1 MMPCR
6 ISIYLKEDGKTYIAL
21 INGAALVAGMPENV
35 RKVMTAA
42 SDEVNEI
49 VDSVIG

>member
-6 ISIYLKEDGKTYIAL
+6 ISIYLKEDGKTYVAM
-21 INGAALVAGMPENV
+21 INGAALASGMPETV
-35 RKVMTAA
+35 REVMTAA